1 MRCSTKSVWYL
12 TWVLLCLDITYS
24 SMNNRHFEG
33 FKLWTVKMRTR
44 APFVDGVAAG
54 YTGGRTNFH
63 TSSLLA
69 GASDAVRWSVKH
81 LIWSTL
87 SLSQVRFLGSNY
99 FCPFWVS
106 RNSFFFHLNSATCV
120 DLYGQPNHRN
130 EYWKCTLPQMND
142 EPLHFFQGK
151 QLHVS

>member
-33 FKLWTVKMRTR
+33 SKLWTVKMRTR

-106 RNSFFFHLNSATCV
+106 RYSFFFSFKLGHMCGSLWSTQSTEWILEMYVTA
-120 DLYGQPNHRN
+120 N
-130 EYWKCTLPQMND
+130 EWRTFAFL
-142 EPLHFFQGK
+142 
-151 QLHVS
+151 SR

>member
-33 FKLWTVKMRTR
+33 SKLWTVKMRTR

-87 SLSQVRFLGSNY
+87 SLSQVRFFGSNY

-106 RNSFFFHLNSATCV
+106 RYSFFFSFKLGHMCGSLWSTQSTEWILEMYVTA
-120 DLYGQPNHRN
+120 N
-130 EYWKCTLPQMND
+130 EWRTFAFL
-142 EPLHFFQGK
+142 
-151 QLHVS
+151 SR

>member
-106 RNSFFFHLNSATCV
+106 RYSFFFSFKLGHMCGSLWSTQSTEWILEMYVTA
-120 DLYGQPNHRN
+120 N
-130 EYWKCTLPQMND
+130 EWRTFAFL
-142 EPLHFFQGK
+142 
-151 QLHVS
+151 SR

>member
-1 MRCSTKSVWYL
+1 MRCSTKSVWHL

-33 FKLWTVKMRTR
+33 SKLWTVKMRTR

-106 RNSFFFHLNSATCV
+106 RYSFFFSFKLGHMCGSLWSTQSTEWILEMYVTA
-120 DLYGQPNHRN
+120 N
-130 EYWKCTLPQMND
+130 EWRTFAFL
-142 EPLHFFQGK
+142 
-151 QLHVS
+151 SR